1 MSNSRAYAI
10 LRGIRRGIVVSS
22 LTLSVGFLA
31 VICTP
36 KSEWLAEPLRVEED
50 PQSSDVIIVLGAFAS
65 RNGILNE
72 SALRRTIKA
81 AELYHQGLA
90 PTVLVTGGNDDRPEG
105 EHTAEHMAA
114 LARRLGVPSEALIV
128 ETHSRSTRDNARQ
141 SKELLHARGFQSA
154 VLVSDMAH
162 LYRARALI
170 HFVPRLHAIAS
181 DRFRFYWTT
190 PEIRLSR
197 FRAVVYEYVALLQY
211 RWRGWL

>member
-1 MSNSRAYAI
+1 MNTARAYAV
-10 LRGIRRGIVVSS
+10 LRGIRRGLVVSS
-22 LTLSVGFLA
+22 LTLSVSFLA

-36 KSEWLAEPLRVEED
+36 ISEWLAEPLRVEED

-81 AELYHQGLA
+81 AELYHQSMA
-90 PTVLVTGGNDDRPEG
+90 PTVLITGGNEGRPEG

-128 ETHSRSTRDNARQ
+128 ETESRSTRDNAQRSQ
-141 SKELLHARGFQSA
+141 VLFDARGFQSA

-162 LYRARALI
+162 LYRARALF
-170 HFVPRLHAIAS
+170 HFVPRLHTIAS

-197 FRAVVYEYVALLQY
+197 FRAVVYEYVALLHY
-211 RWRGWL
+211 RWQGWL